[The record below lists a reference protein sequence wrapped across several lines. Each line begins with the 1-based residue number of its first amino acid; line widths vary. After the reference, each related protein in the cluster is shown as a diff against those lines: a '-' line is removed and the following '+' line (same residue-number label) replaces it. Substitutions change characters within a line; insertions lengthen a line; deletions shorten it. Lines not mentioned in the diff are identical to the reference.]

1 MRRRP
6 FLLHLAALLPAL
18 PACKPAAM
26 DSPTPLGKG
35 VLFLTAWG
43 GRAYERQQRLIL
55 DRLAATRPD
64 LPLAVEDA
72 QGMPEAQVE
81 QLRKA
86 IEARVAA
93 VFLAPVAA
101 TPGLKAEVAR
111 AVQAGIFVYGLG
123 EAAAPL
129 PCTTVIATDEREL
142 GRVAGGIVLRAL
154 EAKSRAEGL
163 ATPAGR
169 VVEIRGDDSS
179 PACTARHEGFLE
191 ALKTAPGV
199 LLVHDAPGGWTLE
212 GGRDRARD
220 AVRLQKT
227 FDVLY
232 AHDDA
237 MALGAARA
245 LGELREGVLVLGT
258 GGARGPEGGLT
269 LVSQEEIDATVVQ
282 PPLVDFAWALL
293 ARQRAEPG
301 FSPKPAYRLAPR
313 PAQPKDVD
321 GLMREE
327 GGRFPEM

>member
-6 FLLHLAALLPAL
+6 FFLHLAAFLPVL
-18 PACKPAAM
+18 PACKPAAV
-26 DSPTPLGKG
+26 DAPAPLGRG
-35 VLFLTAWG
+35 VRFLTAWG
-43 GRAYERQQRLIL
+43 GRAYERQQRLLL
-55 DRLAATRPD
+55 DRLAAARPD
-64 LPLAVEDA
+64 LPVMVEEA
-72 QGMPEAQVE
+72 QGLPGVQVE

-86 IEARVAA
+86 VADQVAA
-93 VFLAPVAA
+93 VFLAPVQV

-111 AVQAGIFVYGLG
+111 AVQAGIHVYGLG
-123 EAAAPL
+123 ETAAPL

-154 EAKSRAEGL
+154 EAKRRAEGL
-163 ATPAGR
+163 AAPAGR
-169 VVEIRGDDSS
+169 VVEIRGDETSA
-179 PACTARHEGFLE
+179 ACTARHEGFLE

-212 GGRDRARD
+212 GGRDRAQD
-220 AVRLQKT
+220 ALRLQKT

-245 LGELREGVLVLGT
+245 LGELRERVLVLGT
-258 GGARGPEGGLT
+258 GGARGPEGGLA
-269 LVSQEEIDATVVQ
+269 LVSQAEIDATVVQ

-293 ARQRAEPG
+293 TRQRAEPG

-321 GLMREE
+321 ALIREE
-327 GGRFPEM
+327 GGVFPEM